1 MISLTVR
8 TKLYVLAFVLIL
20 VSLLIGGWGLYKLK
34 EANNAFQSVYEN
46 RIVPLEELKI
56 IADLYAVNIVD
67 TVHKANARSITFEEA
82 LVATKS
88 AKEGILKTWK
98 HYTQTE
104 LTVEEKG
111 LVVKAEKLFV
121 PANRLVDE
129 LLVVFESKNTERLMV
144 IGAKEL
150 YPSIDPISSVISDLV
165 SLQIKES
172 KKSYDANV
180 KQYEMTKTYSIWM
193 LVLGIGF
200 GVMLVTYTIYT
211 IMSSITL
218 LRKMMVKIADQK
230 DFSHKI
236 HIPQRDE
243 LRDLAESFNGLIQ
256 SVNDALAHVKQMA
269 NENVAVAE
277 ELSATSLEIGKHTE
291 ESVSQMETTMVTTK
305 SVIDILEQ
313 SEASSDTS
321 GQTICTI
328 TKEMNAS
335 AEHVMKVSSDLEH
348 LVEAE
353 SNLSAQ
359 LERLHQ
365 EIDQV
370 KNVLFVISDIAD
382 QTNLLALN
390 AAIEA
395 ARAGEHGRGFAV
407 VADEVRKLAENTQQS
422 LGQSNATV
430 TLIVES
436 VRSSVALM
444 QKNVKAIQELNQRT
458 KETETMMHTS
468 AQHVT
473 NAYTI
478 AQTTAQDAK
487 KGREKASEVIGTIQ
501 TIHHHS
507 INNARSVEEIASA
520 SEHLARLSEGLNMT
534 LSHFKTVSA

>member
-8 TKLYVLAFVLIL
+8 TKLYVLASVLIL
-20 VSLLIGGWGLYKLK
+20 LSLTIGVWGLYKLK

-67 TVHKANARSITFEEA
+67 TVHKANASSITFEEA

-98 HYTQTE
+98 SYTQTE
-104 LTVEEKG
+104 LTAEEKG
-111 LVVKAEKLFV
+111 LVSKAETLFT

-129 LLVVFESKNTERLMV
+129 LLVVFASKNSERLRV

-150 YPSIDPISSVISDLV
+150 YPAIDPISSVIADLV
-165 SLQIKES
+165 SLQIRES
-172 KKSYDANV
+172 KKSYDDNV
-180 KQYEMTKTYSIWM
+180 KQYETTRTYSIGM
-193 LVLGIGF
+193 LLFGIGF
-200 GVMLVTYTIYT
+200 GVVLVAYTIYT
-211 IMSSITL
+211 VMSSITL
-218 LRKMMVKIADQK
+218 LRKMMVKIAEQK

-236 HIPQRDE
+236 HIPQHDE
-243 LRDLAESFNGLIQ
+243 LRDLAETFNGLIQ
-256 SVNDALAHVKQMA
+256 SISDALTHVKQMA

-291 ESVSQMETTMVTTK
+291 ESVAQMEATMVTTK
-305 SVIDILEQ
+305 SVIDILGQ
-313 SEASSDTS
+313 SEASADVS
-321 GQTICTI
+321 GKTICTI
-328 TKEMNAS
+328 TEEMNLS
-335 AEHVMKVSSDLEH
+335 ATHVMNVSSDLER

-353 SNLSAQ
+353 STLCVQ
-359 LERLHQ
+359 LERLYQ

-370 KNVLFVISDIAD
+370 KNVLFVISDIAE

-395 ARAGEHGRGFAV
+395 ARAGDHGRGFAV
-407 VADEVRKLAENTQQS
+407 VADEVRKLAENTQHS
-422 LGQSNATV
+422 LGESNATV
-430 TLIVES
+430 AVIVES
-436 VRSSVALM
+436 VSSSVALM
-444 QKNVKAIQELNQRT
+444 HKNVKAIQELNKRT
-458 KETETMMHTS
+458 KETEVMMHSSTK
-468 AQHVT
+468 HVT

-478 AQTTAQDAK
+478 AQETAHDAK
-487 KGREKASEVIGTIQ
+487 EGREHASEVIANIQ

-520 SEHLARLSEGLNMT
+520 SEHLARLSESLNMSI
-534 LSHFKTVSA
+534 SHFKTA